1 MQSLCDP
8 SSRDILEW
16 CLPRMLVGAILVF
29 DDYGFYGC
37 EGVTTFC
44 DELKHRDDL
53 IFPHNLNGHTVFV
66 KIS

>member
-1 MQSLCDP
+1 
-8 SSRDILEW
+8 
-16 CLPRMLVGAILVF
+16 MLVGAILVF